1 LYQTKGEIIMDRI
14 IKALTFKREVYEEV
28 EHDSSFTTTAW
39 LIVAVVSFLNAL
51 GTGSSDNILNWLLNA
66 LGGAVFAIVGFAVAA
81 FVIDLVGRTI
91 FKAES
96 SFNEVVRTVGLA
108 YVWQVFGVLGT
119 LGVFI
124 PLLLCVVG
132 PVTFVAW
139 ILWIISAFIAVKE
152 ALDLEWLQ
160 TIITVVLGWV
170 AFFVVVL
177 IGGLILGAI
186 GIGGAALF
194 GAF

>member
-1 LYQTKGEIIMDRI
+1 MDRI
-14 IKALTFKREVYEEV
+14 IAALTFKREVYAEV

-39 LIVAVVSFLNAL
+39 IIVAVVSFLNAL
-51 GTGSSDNILNWLLNA
+51 GSGTSDNILNWLINA
-66 LGGAVFAIVGFAVAA
+66 LGSAVFAIIGFAIAA
-81 FVIDLVGRTI
+81 FVIDLVGRTV
-91 FKAES
+91 FRAES
-96 SFNEVVRTVGLA
+96 SFSEVVRTVGLA

-124 PLLLCVVG
+124 PLLLCIVG
-132 PVTFVAW
+132 PVKFVAW
-139 ILWIISAFIAVKE
+139 ILWVISAFIAVKE

-170 AFFVVVL
+170 AFFIVIL
-177 IGGLILGAI
+177 IGGLILGAL
-186 GIGGAALF
+186 GIAGAALF

>member
-1 LYQTKGEIIMDRI
+1 MDRI
-14 IKALTFKREVYEEV
+14 MKALTFKREVYAEV
-28 EHDSSFTTTAW
+28 EQDSSFTTTAW
-39 LIVAVVSFLNAL
+39 LIVAVVSFLSAL
-51 GTGSSDNILNWLLNA
+51 GTGTSDNILNWLISA

-81 FVIDLVGRTI
+81 FVIDLVGRSI

-108 YVWQVFGVLGT
+108 YVWQIFGVLGIF
-119 LGVFI
+119 GVFI

-139 ILWIISAFIAVKE
+139 ILWVISAFIAVKE

-170 AFFVVVL
+170 AFFIVVL
-177 IGGLILGAI
+177 IGGLILGAL
-186 GIGGAALF
+186 GFAGAALF

>member
-1 LYQTKGEIIMDRI
+1 MDRI
-14 IKALTFKREVYEEV
+14 ISALTFKREVYADV

-51 GTGSSDNILNWLLNA
+51 GSGSSDNILNWLINA

-132 PVTFVAW
+132 PVKFVAW
-139 ILWIISAFIAVKE
+139 ILWVISAFIAVKE

-170 AFFVVVL
+170 AFFIVVL
-177 IGGLILGAI
+177 IGGLILGAL
-186 GIGGAALF
+186 GIAGAALF

>member
-1 LYQTKGEIIMDRI
+1 MDRI
-14 IKALTFKREVYEEV
+14 IKAFTFKTEVYAEV
-28 EHDSSFTTTAW
+28 ESDTSFTTTAW

-51 GTGSSDNILNWLLNA
+51 GVSSIDNVLNWLLGA
-66 LGGAVFAIVGFAVAA
+66 LGNTVFAILGFAVAA
-81 FVIDLVGRTI
+81 FVIDLVGRSV
-91 FKAES
+91 FKADS
-96 SFNEVVRTVGLA
+96 SFNEIVRTVGLA
-108 YVWQVFGVLGT
+108 YVWQIFGFIGI

-124 PLLLCVVG
+124 PGLVCVVA
-132 PVTFVAW
+132 PIKFIAW
-139 ILWIISAFIAVKE
+139 ILWVIAAFIAVKE

-170 AFFVVVL
+170 AFFIVVM

-186 GIGGAALF
+186 GLAGAALF

>member
-1 LYQTKGEIIMDRI
+1 MDRI
-14 IKALTFKREVYEEV
+14 ISALTFKREVYADV
-28 EHDSSFTTTAW
+28 EQDSSFTTTAW

-81 FVIDLVGRTI
+81 FVIDLVGRTV

-108 YVWQVFGVLGT
+108 YVWQVFGVLGI

-124 PLLLCVVG
+124 PLLICVVG

-139 ILWIISAFIAVKE
+139 ILWIIAAFIAVKE

-170 AFFVVVL
+170 AFFIVVL
-177 IGGLILGAI
+177 IGGLILAAI

>member
-1 LYQTKGEIIMDRI
+1 MDRI
-14 IKALTFKREVYEEV
+14 ISALTFKSGVYGEV

-39 LIVAVVSFLNAL
+39 IIVAIVSFLNAL
-51 GTGSSDNILNWLLNA
+51 GSGSSDNILNWLINA
-66 LGGAVFAIVGFAVAA
+66 LGGAVFAIIGFAIAA
-81 FVIDLVGRTI
+81 FVIDLVGRTV
-91 FKAES
+91 FRAES

-108 YVWQVFGVLGT
+108 YVWQVFGVLGA

-124 PLLLCVVG
+124 PLLVCITG
-132 PVTFVAW
+132 PVKFIAW
-139 ILWIISAFIAVKE
+139 ILWVISAFIAIKE

-170 AFFVVVL
+170 AFFIVVF
-177 IGGLILGAI
+177 IGGLILSALGLA
-186 GIGGAALF
+186 GAALF